1 MLLFC
6 KCHAVSPTTNQHK
19 HVFEEHVASLC
30 TLSPGTSHT
39 HTENSCN
46 IFNDHWNSIDHFPAL
61 SVTLVAN
68 WVLTK
73 ECNWKSKKRKQAHKY
88 TCLRS
93 GWMHMKFPETSI
105 LMSLPWEKF
114 QLWWAATKLLVKQ
127 LSTHSF
133 RSTAKWTRQD
143 VLKSTYVQLIWP
155 CKCCF
160 FSRKYAGYMRFLDN
174 LLSSFQVITAQL

>member
-46 IFNDHWNSIDHFPAL
+46 IFNGHWNSIDHFPAL
-61 SVTLVAN
+61 SVTLVSN
-68 WVLTK
+68 WLKSAIESPKRENKLTNIQVSEVD
-73 ECNWKSKKRKQAHKY
+73 ECGWNF
-88 TCLRS
+88 LR
-93 GWMHMKFPETSI
+93 HPY
-105 LMSLPWEKF
+105 LMSLSGEKF
-114 QLWWAATKLLVKQ
+114 QLWWTATKLLVQQ

-133 RSTAKWTRQD
+133 RSTAKWKRQD

-160 FSRKYAGYMRFLDN
+160 FFKEIYRVYEVSR
-174 LLSSFQVITAQL
+174 